1 MPARP
6 PYFRQET
13 DYSCV
18 PACLRMVLES
28 LGMSKSE
35 EELRALCDC
44 TALATRAGDA
54 VNAVRKLGFTKTRK
68 YNLDVDLLK
77 EQLGL
82 GLYPI
87 AFIRVRITPHS
98 HPETHAVIVLD
109 IADNYVCLLD
119 PIRGEITLARE
130 EFQDEWGGMRGLTI
144 LIEQ

>member
-1 MPARP
+1 MPERP
-6 PYFRQET
+6 PFFHQET

-54 VNAVRKLGFTKTRK
+54 VIAVRELGFTKTRK

-87 AFIRVRITPHS
+87 AFIGVRITAHS
-98 HPETHAVIVLD
+98 YPETHAVVVVD
-109 IADNYVCLLD
+109 IAENNVSLLD
-119 PIRGEITLARE
+119 PLRGEITLAQE
-130 EFQDEWGGMRGLTI
+130 AFLNEWNRMRGLTI
-144 LIEQ
+144 LIE

>member
-1 MPARP
+1 MPERP
-6 PYFRQET
+6 PYFAQET

-28 LGMSKSE
+28 LGISKSE
-35 EELRALCDC
+35 EELRSLCDC

-54 VNAVRKLGFTKTRK
+54 VNAMRKLGFTKTRK
-68 YNLDVDLLK
+68 YNLDVDSLK

-87 AFIRVRITPHS
+87 AFIGVSSFGPKTQ
-98 HPETHAVIVLD
+98 HAVVVVD
-109 IADNYVCLLD
+109 IAENNVSLD
-119 PIRGEITLARE
+119 PLRGEITVTHE
-130 EFQDEWGGMRGLTI
+130 DFQDEWNRMRRLTI